1 VSQGFDYRA
10 LDPLIHAPIRLA
22 IMSVLATVDYAEFN
36 ALKDRTQA
44 TDGNLSVHLRKLEEG
59 GYLVAEKRI
68 VGRKPQTSY
77 RITDAGHAAFR
88 GYLQEM
94 ARMLAQ
100 AP

>member
-1 VSQGFDYRA
+1 
-10 LDPLIHAPIRLA
+10 
-22 IMSVLATVDYAEFN
+22 MSVLATVEFAEFN
-36 ALKDRTQA
+36 ALKDKTQA
-44 TDGNLSVHLRKLEEG
+44 TDGNLSVHLRKLEEAA
-59 GYLVAEKRI
+59 YLTVEKKI

-77 RITDAGHAAFR
+77 RITEAGHQAFR

>member
-1 VSQGFDYRA
+1 MSEAFDYRT

-22 IMSVLATVDYAEFN
+22 IMSVLATVEFAEFT
-36 ALKDRTQA
+36 ALKDKTQA

-59 GYLVAEKRI
+59 GYLVADKKI
-68 VGRKPQTSY
+68 VGRKPKTSY
-77 RITDAGHAAFR
+77 RITDTGHAAFR

>member
-1 VSQGFDYRA
+1 MSESFDYRA

-22 IMSVLATVDYAEFN
+22 IMSVLATVEFAEFT
-36 ALKDRTQA
+36 ALKDKTQA

-59 GYLVAEKRI
+59 GYLVADKKI

-77 RITDAGHAAFR
+77 RITGAGHTAFR